1 MDIRQPATE
10 PSARPITDQDVVVAF
25 ETHRLSLERYVR
37 SLVRDPDDAADI
49 CQEVFVRL
57 LLATRENRAPE
68 TPKAWMHRVAHN
80 LVVSAA
86 RHRSVAE
93 RSAERV
99 VEAQTVPSTE
109 DDAIRREE
117 TAGLANALGSVRP
130 DDRRAMILAAQG
142 FRTSEIGQAIGRTD
156 LATRALLCRARG
168 RLRQQL
174 ATTETA
180 GV

>member
-1 MDIRQPATE
+1 MDIRQPAAE
-10 PSARPITDQDVVVAF
+10 PTVRPTTDQDVVVAF
-25 ETHRLSLERYVR
+25 EAHRSSLERYVR

-57 LLATRENRAPE
+57 LLATRADRAPE
-68 TPKAWMHRVAHN
+68 APNAWMHRVAHN

-93 RSAERV
+93 RSADRV
-99 VEAQTVPSTE
+99 VETQTVPSTE
-109 DDAIRREE
+109 DDVIRREE
-117 TAGLANALGSVRP
+117 TAGLANVLGSVRP

-142 FRTSEIGQAIGRTD
+142 FRTREIGEAIGRTE

-168 RLRQQL
+168 RLREQL
-174 ATTETA
+174 SAAE
-180 GV
+180 GVGA